1 MLMKKVVALVG
12 CILLSAGSLSAQDDS
27 NLFTHL
33 GASVGVG
40 TTGISIDVATN
51 ITDYVSV
58 RGGVDIMPKFKY
70 KSDIKIAGVTE
81 RQAQYDQVR
90 TANPGLNLPA
100 VTFPQR
106 VDIEGKLNNTTGHIL
121 FDIYPGKTTD
131 WHLTLG
137 AYFGSKKVID
147 IYTTDPNQL
156 QGVYRY
162 NNSTQRAT
170 AGFPKIGA
178 QLGDFFLEPDETGII
193 NATVETKSFR
203 PYVGLGWGRAIPK
216 NHLLGFSVDLGVQF
230 WGTPKVYC
238 EGNEL
243 TAEDVGNSDGGFMK
257 TLTKITVYPTL
268 TFRLTG
274 KIF

>member
-1 MLMKKVVALVG
+1 MKKLLVFVG
-12 CILLSAGSLSAQDDS
+12 CALLSAGNVTAQDDS

-33 GASVGVG
+33 GASLGVG
-40 TTGISIDVATN
+40 TTGISIDLSTN
-51 ITDYVSV
+51 VTDYVSV

-70 KSDIKIAGVTE
+70 SSDIKIGGVTE

-90 TANPGLNLPA
+90 TANPGLGLPE

-106 VDIEGKLNNTTGHIL
+106 VDIQGKLNNTTGHIL
-121 FDIYPGKTTD
+121 FDIYPGKSID

-147 IYTTDPNQL
+147 IYTTDARQL
-156 QGVYRY
+156 EGVYRY
-162 NNSTQRAT
+162 NNSTERAA
-170 AGFPKIGA
+170 AGFPRIGA
-178 QLGDFFLEPDETGII
+178 QLGDFFLEPDQTGII

-203 PYVGLGWGRAIPK
+203 PYVGLGWGRAVPK
-216 NHLLGFSVDLGVQF
+216 NHPLGFSVDLGVQF